1 MYHKNVS
8 RHKRIA
14 SFAVA
19 LTMAGNMLTLIPAS
33 AEVRA
38 GTARSYTGDGY
49 TVKYEVHSVWSDH
62 CNVNV
67 TLTNTDADS
76 IKNWALKYDTKG
88 SIENIWNGV
97 VYDSDENSSIIKN
110 AGYNY
115 EVKPGD
121 SVSYGYTVAGTVD
134 FPESI
139 SLCTRSVE
147 YGADE
152 YTVTLNV
159 DNDWDT
165 GFTGTINVTA
175 TGDKPVEAWTLGFDA
190 DFELTSVQN
199 GCIVSSDN
207 NSYTVE
213 SSYINAFIQPG
224 ETRSFGISGRKD
236 AGAVP
241 SVNDFSL
248 NGYIVD
254 GEYSSEGT
262 HNGDDEKPSDDKPDN
277 GSDEKPDDHDDP
289 VVNDTDIVIYAMGTF
304 NAQQNA
310 VDIEWYSTED
320 GEYDIMESDD
330 NSEYTK
336 VTSVSGFNTYSYKIT
351 ESFVKK
357 YIKIRVKAGN
367 RTAESI
373 PFVVKVSS
381 DGYTV
386 EMLDTDNDGL
396 TDLLEEMLGTDKT
409 KPDTDED
416 GLTDHQE
423 MYITGTD
430 PSKYDSVTEGV
441 ADGNADPDNDGLGN
455 LREIELGTN
464 PNDDDT
470 DHDGLNDGDEV
481 NVYGT
486 DPLNSDT
493 DHDGLPDGDEPHIG
507 LDPTNPKTFGTPD
520 AEYVTEQTIPAD
532 SEVLE
537 EINTPENPYELS
549 IEYTG
554 TGYAEGNLTAG
565 ESSYS
570 AAISS
575 DMQLGT
581 IAELSFGDS
590 CNLNKAVLKY
600 SIKNG
605 YLNNEVGTYAADNEE
620 LKCIKR
626 LGVFTFDEETNILI
640 PVVTEYDTV
649 SNTLTAEVDTQ
660 GTYLLIDMEKWLDEW
675 DIADTSSALV
685 RIPNIAVAS
694 SAVQTNSSAR
704 ERGRP
709 HDVAFLLQ
717 CSTVNEYSLEKD
729 KKLIENLCSQLFYDY
744 SDINIYIV
752 KYYNDYNQTNFVKIH
767 DDSYALHSISEVKAA
782 LALCKYDR
790 CLSHVRRSIAMD
802 RIMNTIGNRHMHYDY
817 IFDLMNG
824 YTYAPYR
831 SDTRLLFE
839 KYNTMYSEISFGHYE
854 YDDVQQFYEQFFAD
868 YGSLAIYD
876 IGNSDIK
883 LLDAQNKM
891 YEFITGHPFQ
901 SVSYISSLN
910 LRKLDLKHPLE
921 VNGTTDSD
929 SDGLTDW
936 EEVLNEGNL
945 ITHDGTRITALPTYE
960 KYVNYAL
967 RNSERAESIRTF
979 IRKKIG
985 VGRYDIVKN
994 IKVLPLKSD
1003 PKKKDTDGDGVDDN
1017 DDYTPT
1023 ITASNLSLY
1032 KIVDDFDNF
1041 NFFDS
1046 FVGEYKRRQEE
1057 IADSTYRSIRLSQ
1070 EEMIELK
1077 IKKQFAYLYVI
1088 GGQGVFAGSN
1098 AAWALSWY
1106 LSENGLDRKIST
1118 IGMISFLL
1126 TGSGKLHY
1134 QTELSSVSDFAKNV
1148 LKDGD
1153 TIVLVSS
1160 NPFTSYKKNECLV
1173 NAMEDPELIINN
1185 VNWAATLG
1193 DSSGALVAEV
1203 TRHGN
1208 TYSMKYR
1215 YLIYDYY
1222 DWDLGNDWGL
1232 FEDIPGLNNLSVTD
1246 SEFAMMHYTGI
1257 ARAYFQ
1263 YGELKG
1269 SFTYSDFLEP
1279 YQGIPF
1285 IYYDYDQEEAEICLP

>member
-1 MYHKNVS
+1 M
-8 RHKRIA
+8 
-14 SFAVA
+14 
-19 LTMAGNMLTLIPAS
+19 
-33 AEVRA
+33 
-38 GTARSYTGDGY
+38 
-49 TVKYEVHSVWSDH
+49 
-62 CNVNV
+62 
-67 TLTNTDADS
+67 
-76 IKNWALKYDTKG
+76 KYDTKG

-165 GFTGTINVTA
+165 GFIGTINVTA

-685 RIPNIAVAS
+685 RLPNIAAAS
-694 SAVQTNSSAR
+694 SAVQTNSSSR

-717 CSTVNEYSLEKD
+717 CSTVNEYSLEKE

-790 CLSHVRRSIAMD
+790 CLSYVRRSIAMD

-839 KYNTMYSEISFGHYE
+839 KYNTMYSEISLGHYD
-854 YDDVQQFYEQFFAD
+854 YDDDQQFYEQFFAD

-891 YEFITGHPFQ
+891 YEFMTGHPFQ

-936 EEVLNEGNL
+936 EEVFNEGNL
-945 ITHDGTRITALPTYE
+945 ITHDGTHITALPTYE

-967 RNSERAESIRTF
+967 RNTDRAESIRTF

-985 VGRYDIVKN
+985 VGRFNIVKN

-1003 PKKKDTDGDGVDDN
+1003 PRKRDTDQDTFDDGSDPLPMHHGLEIYELNRSQYVNIHYTGNTGLWSSDN
-1017 DDYTPT
+1017 NISYGGNQTWFLNDIISEHFGFISELYPALIDNAGCGLIAAADTIMYLYPNHYNVYDFITDDY
-1023 ITASNLSLY
+1023 NY
-1032 KIVDDFDNF
+1032 DRYMDF
-1041 NFFDS
+1041 
-1046 FVGEYKRRQEE
+1046 VK
-1057 IADSTYRSIRLSQ
+1057 
-1070 EEMIELK
+1070 
-1077 IKKQFAYLYVI
+1077 
-1088 GGQGVFAGSN
+1088 
-1098 AAWALSWY
+1098 ALSNRLPVFPIIGELGIEIDPMINNYFRSVLNSDYRISNKIY
-1106 LSENGLDRKIST
+1106 LSND
-1118 IGMISFLL
+1118 
-1126 TGSGKLHY
+1126 
-1134 QTELSSVSDFAKNV
+1134 
-1148 LKDGD
+1148 
-1153 TIVLVSS
+1153 
-1160 NPFTSYKKNECLV
+1160 ECVDEIKRML
-1173 NAMEDPELIINN
+1173 N
-1185 VNWAATLG
+1185 
-1193 DSSGALVAEV
+1193 
-1203 TRHGN
+1203 
-1208 TYSMKYR
+1208 
-1215 YLIYDYY
+1215 
-1222 DWDLGNDWGL
+1222 
-1232 FEDIPGLNNLSVTD
+1232 EDIPVIFSYNTFSENNKLPLYIFDESNNIYHCDNNSQFVKSHYMVITGLLES
-1246 SEFAMMHYTGI
+1246 TGI
-1257 ARAYFQ
+1257 GFTMRKTGSIHDSNYLLQ
-1263 YGELKG
+1263 VSSWGRKYYIELDDILRNRNRD
-1269 SFTYSDFLEP
+1269 SFTNILS
-1279 YQGIPF
+1279 
-1285 IYYDYDQEEAEICLP
+1285 IYR